1 MINVGDLDITNT
13 EVLTMTNVEDID
25 KYQLEIRNLEKQMN
39 IKFEYNDRTVAA
51 ESKRLDAIRVV
62 DGDAVILANEKIVAQ
77 AELLAGQVVAS
88 TEALKN
94 LISSTNIAITQQL
107 AQVSTQL
114 TERIAVLEKT
124 QYENEG
130 RSKLSVPL
138 LMMIS
143 GGTGG
148 VIVFIVQ
155 KLMGL

>member
-1 MINVGDLDITNT
+1 MINVGDLDIPNT

-39 IKFEYNDRTVAA
+39 IKFEYNDKTVAA
-51 ESKRLDAIRVV
+51 ELKRLDAIRIV
-62 DGDAVILANEKIVAQ
+62 DGDAVILANEKIAAQ
-77 AELLAGQVVAS
+77 VELLAGQVVAS
-88 TEALKN
+88 TEALKK
-94 LISSTNIAITQQL
+94 QL
-107 AQVSTQL
+107 SQVSTQL
-114 TERIAVLEKT
+114 TERIAVLEKI

>member
-1 MINVGDLDITNT
+1 VVYLDITNT

-51 ESKRLDAIRVV
+51 ELKRLDAIRVV
-62 DGDAVILANEKIVAQ
+62 DGDAVILANEKIVVQ

-88 TEALKN
+88 TEALRN

-107 AQVSTQL
+107 SQVSTQL
-114 TERIAVLEKT
+114 TERIAVLEKI